1 MIPGTSWGLVVPGA
15 LHPPIDLTHRSSEVE
30 WLDGTDIDPLELE
43 SVLRDLARFNQAF
56 LGHYPLLRWLR
67 RAIRAA
73 PEESPPTI
81 IDVGCG
87 YGDLLRHIRR
97 WGRRHDIELNL
108 VGIDLNAETVRIAR
122 GATDDADRI
131 DFRVMNI
138 LDVSSVVPADFIISS
153 LVTHHFADRELT
165 EFLRLMEKLA
175 RRGWAICDLQRHRF
189 LYHFIGLTAKLAG
202 FHPMVVRDGQISVAR
217 SLTRAEWEERI
228 SEAGISL
235 GAATIQWFLFRFLV
249 GRLR

>member
-1 MIPGTSWGLVVPGA
+1 MPSA
-15 LHPPIDLTHRSSEVE
+15 LRPPIDFTRRSSEVE
-30 WLDGTDIDPLELE
+30 WLDGTDIDPIELE
-43 SVLRDLARFNQAF
+43 SVLRDLASFNQAF

-67 RAIRAA
+67 RAIKAA
-73 PEESPPTI
+73 PKGFTPTI

-97 WGRRHDIELNL
+97 WGRRHDIELKL

-122 GATDDADRI
+122 GVTDDADRI
-131 DFRVMNI
+131 DFRVMNF
-138 LDVSSVVPADFIISS
+138 LDLNSAIPADFIISS
-153 LVTHHFADRELT
+153 LVTHHFSDRELT

-175 RRGWAICDLQRHRF
+175 GRGWAICDLQRHRF

-202 FHPMVVRDGQISVAR
+202 FHPMVVGDGQISVAR

-228 SEAGISL
+228 AEAGISPE
-235 GAATIQWFLFRFLV
+235 AATIHWFFFRFLV